1 MQSTTQ
7 TLYIGIIVRE
17 DVADVVSTGTD
28 YKKVLESTEQAWAD
42 LGELVQT
49 LEYHTRFYVT
59 ETPMPMPT
67 PVEPPLPEWYLEA
80 ITHFSPSDMADHIL
94 QGWDMDCLMSNAH
107 FHLEKN
113 YEDPAEYRRC
123 LELFIITELET
134 EKGSNGQYDPEF
146 LKDLAEEND
155 RDIQEYTDNNTLV
168 LLDAIKA
175 NL

>member
-1 MQSTTQ
+1 MQPTPQ

-28 YKKVLESTEQAWAD
+28 HKKVYESTEQAWYE
-42 LGELVQT
+42 LGELIGQENASFT
-49 LEYHTRFYVT
+49 VT
-59 ETPMPMPT
+59 ETPMPT

-80 ITHFSPSDMADHIL
+80 ITHFSPSAMANHIL

-123 LELFIITELET
+123 LELFILQELTT

-146 LKDLAEEND
+146 LEDLAEEND
-155 RDIQEYTDNNTLV
+155 RDIQEYTDNDTLV
-168 LLDAIKA
+168 LLDAIRA